1 MTSQWFILTPDPSLK
16 IEGRYVR
23 FQYLHITNG
32 RHFPLIEQKKF
43 NVIIS
48 QNPNRV
54 RHPSFSRE
62 GPGMGIKLLRT
73 SQSRLRRNSEGLGF
87 KYLPGGKGI
96 YNLSGTLRLSG
107 DFNIF

>member
-1 MTSQWFILTPDPSLK
+1 MDDFMTSQWFILTPDPSLK

-54 RHPSFSRE
+54 RHPSFLSLPD
-62 GPGMGIKLLRT
+62 GKAGMT
-73 SQSRLRRNSEGLGF
+73 EWSRL
-87 KYLPGGKGI
+87 KGEKRVKEF
-96 YNLSGTLRLSG
+96 TR
-107 DFNIF
+107 